1 MWDNIQ
7 NNNEGS
13 DKNLACLLPTYGHSM
28 NDGLSSTQNIPA
40 TAFPEEKANIMELP
54 QPHAAVH
61 KLRILTLNMHKG
73 FTVFNRQFVLPEL
86 REAVRSLSTE
96 LVFLQEVHGSHKQH
110 AQRHSNWPTTSQY
123 EFLADT
129 MWPEFSYGRNAVY
142 PEGDHGNAILS
153 KYPIIRFQNLDISIG
168 RIEQRGLLH
177 SVVKI
182 PGHEEVHAICVHL
195 GLRESHRKLQLL
207 LLRDLVE
214 SLPLSA
220 PVIIAGDFNDW
231 RKRADTILASCNM
244 QEAFVNEYGKPAK
257 SFPARWPILSLDRVY
272 VRNAST
278 QNPQVLSQRPWSH
291 LSDHAP
297 LAVEIFL

>member
-1 MWDNIQ
+1 M
-7 NNNEGS
+7 NNGFES
-13 DKNLACLLPTYGHSM
+13 SVDTSETELARPQLQPVK
-28 NDGLSSTQNIPA
+28 LSQIKP
-40 TAFPEEKANIMELP
+40 
-54 QPHAAVH
+54 AVH

-73 FTVFNRQFVLPEL
+73 FSAFNRQFILPEL

-110 AQRHSNWPTTSQY
+110 AQHHSNWPATPQY

-153 KYPIIRFQNLDISIG
+153 KYPIIRFQNMDVSIG

-177 SVVKI
+177 TVLKV
-182 PGHEEVHAICVHL
+182 PGHAEVHAICVHL
-195 GLRESHRKLQLL
+195 GLRENHRRRQLSL
-207 LLRDLVE
+207 LCNLVN
-214 SLPLSA
+214 SLPSTA

-231 RKRADTILASCNM
+231 RKRADVILARCGM
-244 QEAFVNEYGKPAK
+244 REAFVSEFGRPAK
-257 SFPARWPILSLDRVY
+257 SFPARWPLLSLDRVY

-278 QNPQVLSQRPWSH
+278 QNPQVLAQRPWSH

-297 LAVEIFL
+297 LAVEVSL